1 MGWVPSILLDQ
12 IGVDFEVGPTIFL
25 FARGLDAAHFIS
37 LLEI

>member
-12 IGVDFEVGPTIFL
+12 IGVDFEVGHTFF